1 VIISGSSLRKGA
13 AIMIIN
19 RKELARR
26 IAHRGHYDIGDI
38 EQVLK
43 IYEDIFVEALEN
55 GDEIKQGKLFKV
67 FFQSLPEKRA
77 FDGLNRRYFT
87 REPKRVPKFK
97 SLTRIDDIELP
108 VEEAE

>member
-1 VIISGSSLRKGA
+1 MTV
-13 AIMIIN
+13 N

-43 IYEDIFVEALEN
+43 LYEDIVVEALKKGE
-55 GDEIKQGKLFKV
+55 EVKQGKLFKIY
-67 FFQSLPEKRA
+67 FQNLPEKTA

-97 SLTRIDDIELP
+97 PLTRIDDIELP
-108 VEEAE
+108 VEE